1 MKIHDKVIHIFSQ
14 LFLKGDKYV
23 VIELLNHYI
32 QVTVLR
38 TDFKT
43 KQITVT
49 RAFCEEI
56 TEFNAVSAFKTVRK
70 ILKKIG
76 GLKNHKI
83 IFSLDSLFATSMYS
97 SISLVRTNPK
107 DIIDEADLDN
117 LISQAIWRFFDKH
130 RFKVAQKMGVD
141 EVDVLLTDVRI
152 RDIRI
157 DGHRVVNPI
166 GFKAKSVEIFF
177 SQTFVTRE
185 FMRELRDV
193 VPKENIVLMI
203 EAGTALS
210 HVISHVRG
218 DADFFIANLFP
229 DHTAV
234 FAASRQKFAHHDRFD
249 WGGNDLKIFLGR
261 YFRLDQGTAD
271 LVISN
276 YMNENTSGT
285 FTRKFETM
293 LSQELNVFANGIE
306 SLVGDE
312 SADVYLNP
320 FFNLPQLVFSEKFQ
334 NRFEK
339 PVKLLPLS
347 TNLITEKL
355 GYKLQ
360 CKTSAEV
367 RNPLM
372 LLGVVLE
379 LTLLPQNDTMSHLAN
394 RRVRW
399 LVT

>member
-1 MKIHDKVIHIFSQ
+1 M
-14 LFLKGDKYV
+14 
-23 VIELLNHYI
+23 IELLNHYI

-43 KQITVT
+43 KQIAVT
-49 RAFCEEI
+49 RVFSKEI
-56 TEFNAVSAFKTVRK
+56 PEFNAVSALKEARQ
-70 ILKKIG
+70 ILKKIS
-76 GLKNHKI
+76 GLKNHKLI
-83 IFSLDSLFATSMYS
+83 LSLDSSFATSMYS
-97 SISLVRTNPK
+97 SVSLVRTNPK
-107 DIIDEADLDN
+107 DVIDEADLDN

-141 EVDVLLTDVRI
+141 ETDVLLTDVRI

-166 GFKAKSVEIFF
+166 GFKSKSVEIFF

-193 VPKENIVLMI
+193 VPKENIILMI
-203 EAGTALS
+203 EAGTAMS
-210 HVISHVRG
+210 HVLSHVRG
-218 DADFFIANLFP
+218 DADFYIANVFP

-234 FAASRQKFAHHDRFD
+234 FAASKQKFSHHDSFE
-249 WGGNDLKIFLGR
+249 WGGNDLKMFLGR
-261 YFRLDQGTAD
+261 YFRLDQPTAD
-271 LVISN
+271 LVIAN
-276 YMNENTSGT
+276 YMNENASVN

-306 SLVGDE
+306 SLVGGE
-312 SADVYLNP
+312 PADVYVNP
-320 FFNLPQLVFSEKFQ
+320 FFSMPPVVFSDRFH

-339 PVKLLPLS
+339 PVNLLPLS

-360 CKTSAEV
+360 YKTSEEV

-372 LLGVVLE
+372 LLCVILE

>member
-1 MKIHDKVIHIFSQ
+1 M
-14 LFLKGDKYV
+14 

-32 QVTVLR
+32 QITVLR

-49 RAFCEEI
+49 QTFSEEI
-56 TEFNAVSAFKTVRK
+56 PEFNAVSVFKSVEK
-70 ILKKIG
+70 ILKKIS
-76 GLKNHKI
+76 GLKNYKLI
-83 IFSLDSLFATSMYS
+83 LSLDSSFATSMYS
-97 SISLVRTNPK
+97 SVSLVRTNPK
-107 DIIDEADLDN
+107 EVIDEADLDN

-185 FMRELRDV
+185 FMRELRNV
-193 VPKENIVLMI
+193 VPKENIILMI

-218 DADFFIANLFP
+218 DADFYIANLFP
-229 DHTAV
+229 SHTTV
-234 FAASRQKFAHHDRFD
+234 FAASKQKFGHHDNFD
-249 WGGNDLKIFLGR
+249 WGGNDLKSFLGR
-261 YFRLDQGTAD
+261 YFRLDEGTAD
-271 LVISN
+271 LVIAN
-276 YMNENTSGT
+276 YASENASGP
-285 FTRKFETM
+285 FLRKFETM
-293 LSQELNVFANGIE
+293 LAGELNVFANGIE
-306 SLVGDE
+306 SLVGNE
-312 SADVYLNP
+312 QADVYVNP
-320 FFNLPQLVFSEKFQ
+320 FFTLPQLVFSDKFH

-339 PVKLLPLS
+339 PVKLIPLS

-360 CKTSAEV
+360 YKTSAEV
-367 RNPLM
+367 KNPLM
-372 LLGVVLE
+372 LLGVILE